1 MRTDNWKNVERG
13 IARIFGGTRTGS
25 NGESRRD
32 VEHPIFSIEVKHRKS
47 FPDWLHSAYRQ
58 ADREKEHRIPIV
70 VLHERHTK
78 FEDAYV
84 VIKAEHFCKHYKD
97 IPIQDSVKVVDSSII
112 ETSNKGDMNGSSVYK

>member
-1 MRTDNWKNVERG
+1 MRTDNWKNVEREV
-13 IARIFGGTRTGS
+13 ARLFGGTRTGS

-32 VEHPIFSIEVKHRKS
+32 VEHPVFSIEVKHRKS
-47 FPDWLHSAYRQ
+47 FPDWLHSAYEQ

-70 VLHERHTK
+70 VLHERYTK

-97 IPIQDSVKVVDSSII
+97 IPIQDTAEAPDSSII
-112 ETSNKGDMNGSSVYK
+112 RSNILADVPI

>member
-1 MRTDNWKNVERG
+1 MRTDNWKNVEREV
-13 IARIFGGTRTGS
+13 ARFFGGTRTGS

-32 VEHPIFSIEVKHRKS
+32 VELPVFSIEVKHRKS
-47 FPDWLHSAYRQ
+47 FPDWLHSAYEQ

-70 VLHERHTK
+70 VLHERYTK

-97 IPIQDSVKVVDSSII
+97 IPIQDTAEAPDSSII
-112 ETSNKGDMNGSSVYK
+112 RSNILADVPIGGNY

>member
-13 IARIFGGTRTGS
+13 VAKLFGGTRTGS

-32 VEHPIFSIEVKHRKS
+32 VEHPVFSIEVKHRKS
-47 FPDWLHSAYRQ
+47 FPDWLHSAYGQ

-70 VLHERHTK
+70 VLHERYTK

-97 IPIQDSVKVVDSSII
+97 IPIQVSTEVANSSII
-112 ETSNKGDMNGSSVYK
+112 EPSNQGDINGSYVHK